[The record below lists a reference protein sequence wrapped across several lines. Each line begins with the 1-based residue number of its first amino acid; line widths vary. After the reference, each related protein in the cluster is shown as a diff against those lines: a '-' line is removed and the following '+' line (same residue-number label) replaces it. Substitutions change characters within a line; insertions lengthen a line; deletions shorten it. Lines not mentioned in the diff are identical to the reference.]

1 MREKYYIKIDSLD
14 DSITLKVQLTKLE
27 YSIIDKLFITLN
39 NYGSSI
45 TFILS
50 NTRDNW

>member
-1 MREKYYIKIDSLD
+1 MKGKYYIKIYTLD

-39 NYGSSI
+39 NYGSTI

-50 NTRDNW
+50 NSRDNW